1 MPKYKTLTKQQQ
13 EQLADKWIDEL
24 EKAGFDF
31 DEMIEI
37 FKKAQQ
43 LLKLKKMSDQ

>member
-1 MPKYKTLTKQQQ
+1 MPKTKTLTKKQQ
-13 EQLADKWIDEL
+13 EQLADKWIAEL

-43 LLKLKKMSDQ
+43 LLKLKKMSEQ